1 VTSFLKA
8 LDDQLTGIGAKFD
21 LVHTVTFEDMKD
33 LTLMEVLL
41 NAIVD

>member
-1 VTSFLKA
+1 VTRFLKA

-21 LVHTVTFEDMKD
+21 LVHTVTFDDMKD
-33 LTLMEVLL
+33 TTLMEVLL